1 MPITEDGS
9 TNGPHTQEDIKQVQ
23 DTTPVQAEEIGEQE
37 YVDYNDTTTQNTS
50 TGQGNNNSATVI
62 DTETPII
69 FLFGPPECGKTMTL
83 VRLSRWL
90 QDNGWTVEADKSFK
104 SSNDTGYRKLCDEFP
119 QIIYSRYAAER
130 TKAEEFLLVKVFDG
144 NKKKICQIVEAPG
157 EPLFSISNPNKK
169 GFVQYVNV
177 IMNNKAKKVYLFFT
191 EPDWDSTL
199 GAQYVNRIQQVVDN
213 EKFKITKSKAII
225 VYNKADKST
234 SNNLKTMKNDVAN
247 HYKGLF
253 DRFKNV
259 HPITKHWREFNC
271 QFAPFVTGDY
281 NDDISQISKQGEKP
295 PQIYTP
301 GLDVYPAALWRAI
314 QKCL

>member
-1 MPITEDGS
+1 MPITEDVS
-9 TNGPHTQEDIKQVQ
+9 TNGTNTQENIKVQ
-23 DTTPVQAEEIGEQE
+23 DTPVQAEEIGEQE
-37 YVDYNDTTTQNTS
+37 YVGYNDTTTQNTS
-50 TGQGNNNSATVI
+50 TGQKNNNLVATVI
-62 DTETPII
+62 DTVTPII

-83 VRLSRWL
+83 IRLSRWL

-119 QIIYSRYAAER
+119 KIIYSRYAAER
-130 TKAEEFLLVKVFDG
+130 TKAEEFLLVKVFDD

-199 GAQYVNRIQQVVDN
+199 GQQYVNRIQQVVDN
-213 EKFKITKSKAII
+213 AKFKITKSKAII
-225 VYNKADKST
+225 VFNKSDKST
-234 SNNLKTMKNDVAN
+234 SNNLETMKNDVAN

-253 DRFKNV
+253 DKFKNV
-259 HPITKHWREFNC
+259 HPITKHWREYNC
-271 QFAPFVTGDY
+271 QFVPFVTGDY
-281 NDDISQISKQGEKP
+281 NDDISQISKPGDKP

-301 GLDVYPAALWRAI
+301 GLDDYPAALWRAI